1 MELRFLV
8 QFLDTILQFIRQKEP
23 SGTSKKIAEF
33 CFALGADK
41 LRFLPDPNEI
51 SCDDVIIDGLLGSG
65 LNRPPTD
72 HYLDVIEW
80 INVSRKNGAKVIAI
94 DIPSGLNA
102 STGSTPGTAV
112 KADFTMMCLS
122 RKQGCFTNW
131 DLICAEIYPTQI

>member
-8 QFLDTILQFIRQKEP
+8 QLLDTILQFIRLKNLP
-23 SGTSKKIAEF
+23 GTSKKIAEF
-33 CFALGADK
+33 CLALGADK
-41 LRFLPDPNEI
+41 LAHFLPDPNEI

-65 LNRPPTD
+65 LSRPPTD

-112 KADFTMMCLS
+112 SEFHNDV
-122 RKQGCFTNW
+122 
-131 DLICAEIYPTQI
+131 LIPEAGLFQQHRT